1 MREIQFPYGRGHLTC
16 ALEEDRL
23 NDVLLSGVESYVPEH
38 DQQELVRLA
47 LENPVGQPRL
57 SKLAV
62 RKKNIVVITSDHTRP
77 VPSRITLPL
86 LLEEIRRGA
95 PEADITVLVATGCHR
110 SMTETE
116 QLDKF
121 GAEVCRHEKIVVH
134 DCDDTEN
141 LTDIGRLPSNGR
153 CIVNRLA
160 VEADLLVAE
169 GFIEPH
175 FFAGFSGGRK
185 AVLPGVASRRT
196 VLENHCAHHIAHE
209 KARTG
214 ILEGNPIHEDMVW
227 AARRAGLAFVLN
239 VVLNAEK
246 KIIFAA
252 AGDMEEAHRCGC
264 DFLSG
269 ICRVS
274 GKASDIVITT
284 NGGYPLDQNVYQA
297 VKGMTAAENVVRDGG
312 VIIMLASSSDGIGG
326 DAFYRQLADE
336 ADIDKTM
343 ALFLSR
349 TPAQTA
355 PDQWQTQIFLRI
367 LKKASVIYISELPDE
382 TIRALHMTP
391 AHSLQEAL
399 RLAQERLGNPNA
411 SITAIP
417 DGVAV
422 ITTLQP

>member
-16 ALEEDRL
+16 ALEEERL

-57 SKLAV
+57 SKLAEG
-62 RKKNIVVITSDHTRP
+62 KKNIVVITSDHTRP
-77 VPSRITLPL
+77 VPSKITLPL

-95 PEADITVLVATGCHR
+95 PQADVTILVATGCHR
-110 SMTETE
+110 SMTEAE

-121 GAEVCRHEKIVVH
+121 GEEVCRREKIVVH
-134 DCDDTEN
+134 DCDDAEN
-141 LTDIGRLPSNGR
+141 LTDIGQLPSGGR
-153 CIVNRLA
+153 CI
-160 VEADLLVAE
+160 
-169 GFIEPH
+169 
-175 FFAGFSGGRK
+175 
-185 AVLPGVASRRT
+185 
-196 VLENHCAHHIAHE
+196 ENHCSRHIAHE

-227 AARRAGLAFVLN
+227 AARRAGLAFILN

-246 KIIFAA
+246 KIIFAV
-252 AGDMEEAHRCGC
+252 AGDMEEAHARGC
-264 DFLSG
+264 DFLSR

-284 NGGYPLDQNVYQA
+284 NGGYPLDQNVYQSP
-297 VKGMTAAENVVRDGG
+297 KGMTAAETVVRDGG
-312 VIIMLASSSDGIGG
+312 VIIMLASSSDGVGG
-326 DAFYRQLADE
+326 DVFYHQLADE
-336 ADIDKTM
+336 ADINKTM
-343 ALFLSR
+343 AMFLSR
-349 TPAQTA
+349 EPAQTV
-355 PDQWQTQIFLRI
+355 PDQWQAQILLRI
-367 LKKASVIYISELPDE
+367 LKKASVIYVSELPDE

-399 RLAQERLGNPNA
+399 ELACERLGNPNA

-417 DGVAV
+417 DGVSV
-422 ITTLQP
+422 VTTLKE

>member
-16 ALEEDRL
+16 ALEEERL

-57 SKLAV
+57 SKLAEG
-62 RKKNIVVITSDHTRP
+62 KKNIVVITSDHTRP
-77 VPSRITLPL
+77 VPSKITLPL

-95 PEADITVLVATGCHR
+95 PQADVTILVATGCHR
-110 SMTETE
+110 SMTEAE

-121 GAEVCRHEKIVVH
+121 GEEVCRREKIVVH
-134 DCDDTEN
+134 DCDDAEN
-141 LTDIGRLPSNGR
+141 LTDIGQLPSGGR

-185 AVLPGVASRRT
+185 AVLPGVAGRAT
-196 VLENHCAHHIAHE
+196 VLENHCSRHIAHE

-227 AARRAGLAFVLN
+227 AARRAGLAFILN

-246 KIIFAA
+246 KIIFAV
-252 AGDMEEAHRCGC
+252 AGDMEKAHARGC
-264 DFLSG
+264 DFLSR

-284 NGGYPLDQNVYQA
+284 NGGYPLDQNVYQSP
-297 VKGMTAAENVVRDGG
+297 KGMTAAETVVRD
-312 VIIMLASSSDGIGG
+312 
-326 DAFYRQLADE
+326 
-336 ADIDKTM
+336 
-343 ALFLSR
+343 LSL
-349 TPAQTA
+349 
-355 PDQWQTQIFLRI
+355 IHI
-367 LKKASVIYISELPDE
+367 
-382 TIRALHMTP
+382 
-391 AHSLQEAL
+391 
-399 RLAQERLGNPNA
+399 
-411 SITAIP
+411 
-417 DGVAV
+417 
-422 ITTLQP
+422 

>member
-23 NDVLLSGVESYVPEH
+23 HDVLLSGVESYVPEH

-57 SKLAV
+57 SKLAEG
-62 RKKNIVVITSDHTRP
+62 KKNIVVITSDHTRP
-77 VPSRITLPL
+77 VPSKITLPL

-95 PEADITVLVATGCHR
+95 PQADITILVATGCHR
-110 SMTETE
+110 SMTEAE

-121 GAEVCRHEKIVVH
+121 GEDVCRREKIVVH
-134 DCDDTEN
+134 DCDDAEN
-141 LTDIGRLPSNGR
+141 LTDIGQLPSGGR

-185 AVLPGVASRRT
+185 AVLPALPAAPPCWRT
-196 VLENHCAHHIAHE
+196 TARHHIAHE

-227 AARRAGLAFVLN
+227 AARRAGLAFILN

-246 KIIFAA
+246 KIIFAV
-252 AGDMEEAHRCGC
+252 AGDMEEAHARGC
-264 DFLSG
+264 DFLSR

-284 NGGYPLDQNVYQA
+284 NGGYPLDQNVYQSP
-297 VKGMTAAENVVRDGG
+297 KGMTAAETVVR
-312 VIIMLASSSDGIGG
+312 MEAS
-326 DAFYRQLADE
+326 
-336 ADIDKTM
+336 
-343 ALFLSR
+343 LSCWR
-349 TPAQTA
+349 APAT
-355 PDQWQTQIFLRI
+355 
-367 LKKASVIYISELPDE
+367 V
-382 TIRALHMTP
+382 
-391 AHSLQEAL
+391 
-399 RLAQERLGNPNA
+399 
-411 SITAIP
+411 
-417 DGVAV
+417 
-422 ITTLQP
+422 

>member
-57 SKLAV
+57 SKLAEG
-62 RKKNIVVITSDHTRP
+62 KKNIVVITSDHTRP
-77 VPSRITLPL
+77 VPSKITLPP

-95 PEADITVLVATGCHR
+95 PQADITILVATGCHR
-110 SMTETE
+110 SMTEAE

-121 GAEVCRHEKIVVH
+121 GEDVCRREKIVVH
-134 DCDDTEN
+134 DCDDAEN
-141 LTDIGRLPSNGR
+141 LTDIGQLPSGGR

-185 AVLPGVASRRT
+185 AVLPGVAGRAT
-196 VLENHCAHHIAHE
+196 VLENHCSRHIAHE

-227 AARRAGLAFVLN
+227 AARRAGLAFILN

-246 KIIFAA
+246 KIIFAV
-252 AGDMEEAHRCGC
+252 AGDMEKAHARGC
-264 DFLSG
+264 DFLSR

-284 NGGYPLDQNVYQA
+284 NGGYPLDQNFYQC
-297 VKGMTAAENVVRDGG
+297 VKGMTAAEACLNEDGVVIMCGECAAGHGGEDFYASLRDC
-312 VIIMLASSSDGIGG
+312 ASP
-326 DAFYRQLADE
+326 AELYARQLATPWDE
-336 ADIDKTM
+336 TE
-343 ALFLSR
+343 
-349 TPAQTA
+349 
-355 PDQWQTQIFLRI
+355 PDQWESQILCRI
-367 LKKASVIYISELPDE
+367 LSKHRAIFVTRPELRGMVEDLKMTYAPD
-382 TIRALHMTP
+382 IPSAL
-391 AHSLQEAL
+391 ALARSWGKESL
-399 RLAQERLGNPNA
+399 
-411 SITAIP
+411 TVIP
-417 DGVAV
+417 DGVSV
-422 ITTLQP
+422 IPRA